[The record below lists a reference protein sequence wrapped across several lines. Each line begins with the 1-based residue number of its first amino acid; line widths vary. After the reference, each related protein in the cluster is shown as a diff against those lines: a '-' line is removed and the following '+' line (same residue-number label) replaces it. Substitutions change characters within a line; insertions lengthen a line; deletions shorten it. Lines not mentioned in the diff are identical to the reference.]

1 MKKWHKISIGVVSTI
16 IVLLAAAGVLSYQ
29 ILTGP
34 VPDYE
39 GVISVNGIN
48 KSIKVYRD
56 SFAVPYIIAGNDED
70 AAYAMGYVH
79 AQERLFQMDLTR
91 RAAAGR
97 LSEVLGTQ
105 TLPFDKMF
113 KTIGLM
119 KHVVENYHNYSTISR
134 SLVEAYSKGV
144 NEFIRTH
151 KGNYQIEFD
160 LLGYDPELWKPEHS
174 LVIAKLMA
182 WELNISWWMDIA
194 FTHLLQ
200 KFDEEKI
207 REIIPDF
214 PENAPLIIPEGI
226 KEFAEVSTDLIKT
239 DQKFR
244 EFMGIPGTH
253 IGSNNWV
260 VNEKKSVSGKPII
273 ANDPH
278 LGFSIPG
285 KWFTAVVKSP
295 NWNVMGFS
303 LPGVPGMVIG
313 KNNSIAWVMT
323 NVMADDADFYVEKF
337 DSTRT
342 KYLLNNEWKDL
353 EFFTDTIYVKDSAD
367 VEIDIYSTHRGPV
380 ISGIHSYKSIAPNE
394 YQNIA
399 DVSMRW
405 TALDFSDEMY
415 AIINANKSK
424 NWKEFENA
432 IGNFTVPGQNFVYA
446 DVDGHIGYVCAAK
459 LPIRKNLS
467 PSLVYDGTSS
477 ENDWVGFVP
486 YNEMPKLYDPPEN
499 FIASANNKTVKD
511 FPYHIGN
518 LWEPPSRIERIVELL
533 TSKNKHSVEDYKKYQ
548 VDFYSHHAESIT
560 PFIHSAF
567 RDVKL
572 TDKNLKLS
580 LELFENW
587 DFVMDKDS
595 QVPAIFLTFYQ
606 NLLRNIFIDEMGE
619 KLFEEYIF
627 IANVPYRKIYE
638 MLTADNSSWF
648 DDITT
653 DENETRDMI
662 IRKSLVDAITELEN
676 KLGKNIAEWQWGKI
690 HTITFN
696 HAFNGISPV
705 VDNLV
710 NVGPFPIS
718 GDGTTIFNTEYSFRD
733 PYKVKLG
740 PSMRF
745 IVDFAEPNICYFIL
759 PTGQSGHIMSSH
771 YNDMTDMWLDGKYL
785 KINTDQDSIENS
797 NYKLFVINPN

>member
-785 KINTDQDSIENS
+785 KINTDQD
-797 NYKLFVINPN
+797 